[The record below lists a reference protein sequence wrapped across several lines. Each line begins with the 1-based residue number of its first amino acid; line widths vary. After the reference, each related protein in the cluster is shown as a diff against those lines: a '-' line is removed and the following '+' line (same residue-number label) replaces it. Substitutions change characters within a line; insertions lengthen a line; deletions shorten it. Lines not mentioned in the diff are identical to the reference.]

1 MSEYPN
7 RLEAVDI
14 ERHQIAKDISTV
26 KCVSCSDVIPEDGDT
41 EWHFIIDDVWCHQ
54 CVIDADLIGHTYG

>member
-1 MSEYPN
+1 M
-7 RLEAVDI
+7 EAM
-14 ERHQIAKDISTV
+14 QIARSQVT
-26 KCVSCSDVIPEDGDT
+26 CVSCDESFSVDGNT

>member
-1 MSEYPN
+1 MSDYNFEMEGMDM
-7 RLEAVDI
+7 EAM
-14 ERHQIAKDISTV
+14 QIARSQVT
-26 KCVSCSDVIPEDGDT
+26 CVSCDESFSVDGNT

>member
-1 MSEYPN
+1 MSDYNFEKEGMDM
-7 RLEAVDI
+7 EAM
-14 ERHQIAKDISTV
+14 QIARSQLT
-26 KCVSCSDVIPEDGDT
+26 CVSCDESFSEDGNT